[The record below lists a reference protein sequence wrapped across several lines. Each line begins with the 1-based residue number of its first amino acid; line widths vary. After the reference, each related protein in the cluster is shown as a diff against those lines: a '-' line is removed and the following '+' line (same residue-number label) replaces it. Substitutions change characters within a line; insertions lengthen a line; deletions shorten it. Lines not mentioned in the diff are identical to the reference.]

1 MKYCHPYHQI
11 SAKNFFFVILIKDI
25 PRPHEKYTNNV
36 GNKSQ
41 THFSVSLT
49 HSVSDEVEGKIV
61 NIFFNFRRREKE
73 SQNYSAMFTK
83 SPSEIPV
90 KWIEEGICIIGQVTG
105 ITGTILERL
114 LVRVSSL
121 ITHLSLLLLIFF
133 FGNFQIFSIRVFLSI
148 FFSLFIM
155 VYEVISQLNATQPL
169 LFKFLLSVPHK
180 NSNESD
186 EKIFSFNFAKTRS
199 RVAN

>member
-1 MKYCHPYHQI
+1 MKSIQTML
-11 SAKNFFFVILIKDI
+11 AIKV
-25 PRPHEKYTNNV
+25 RHTFL
-36 GNKSQ
+36 S
-41 THFSVSLT
+41 

-155 VYEVISQLNATQPL
+155 MYEVISQLNATQPL
-169 LFKFLLSVPHK
+169 LFIFLLSVPHK

>member
-1 MKYCHPYHQI
+1 MPSLSSDFCEE
-11 SAKNFFFVILIKDI
+11 FFFVILIKDI

-61 NIFFNFRRREKE
+61 NIFFNFRRRERE

-90 KWIEEGICIIGQVTG
+90 K
-105 ITGTILERL
+105 
-114 LVRVSSL
+114 
-121 ITHLSLLLLIFF
+121 
-133 FGNFQIFSIRVFLSI
+133 
-148 FFSLFIM
+148 
-155 VYEVISQLNATQPL
+155 
-169 LFKFLLSVPHK
+169 
-180 NSNESD
+180 
-186 EKIFSFNFAKTRS
+186 
-199 RVAN
+199 

>member
-1 MKYCHPYHQI
+1 MQTAVSKMSEKLVLLFLAWRKVYFYSNTICGERVKAEIIKLQLIISTKKKLSKAKYCHPYHQI

-90 KWIEEGICIIGQVTG
+90 K
-105 ITGTILERL
+105 
-114 LVRVSSL
+114 
-121 ITHLSLLLLIFF
+121 
-133 FGNFQIFSIRVFLSI
+133 
-148 FFSLFIM
+148 
-155 VYEVISQLNATQPL
+155 
-169 LFKFLLSVPHK
+169 
-180 NSNESD
+180 
-186 EKIFSFNFAKTRS
+186 
-199 RVAN
+199 

>member
-1 MKYCHPYHQI
+1 MP
-11 SAKNFFFVILIKDI
+11 SLSSDFSEEFFFVILIKDI

-155 VYEVISQLNATQPL
+155 MYEVISQLNATQPL